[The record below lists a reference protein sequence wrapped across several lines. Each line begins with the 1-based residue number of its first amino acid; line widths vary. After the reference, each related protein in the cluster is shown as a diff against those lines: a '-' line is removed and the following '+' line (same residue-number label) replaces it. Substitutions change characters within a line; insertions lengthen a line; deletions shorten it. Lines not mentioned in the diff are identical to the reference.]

1 MPLTGISVVVWKR
14 VVGSKQTE
22 KRTEAFTVK
31 TDAWQTVCWVKPKLF
46 FNKIAAGN
54 WQNL

>member
-46 FNKIAAGN
+46 FDKIAAGN